1 MKNRKKIE
9 NTCSECILWIKL
21 DKDVTGFELILGAV
35 YLPCEGSIYH
45 HHDIFSD
52 IARDLITLKS
62 EFDVPVCLIGDFNA
76 RTGLL
81 DDFYTLK
88 MKSQILQVLI
98 EIITTLICVVLY
110 QN

>member
-1 MKNRKKIE
+1 MYKKNTRHKLGGIHGLCILMKNKLFEKSQQIE

-52 IARDLITLKS
+52 IAQD
-62 EFDVPVCLIGDFNA
+62 
-76 RTGLL
+76 
-81 DDFYTLK
+81 
-88 MKSQILQVLI
+88 
-98 EIITTLICVVLY
+98 IITQLTLIF
-110 QN
+110 QFA